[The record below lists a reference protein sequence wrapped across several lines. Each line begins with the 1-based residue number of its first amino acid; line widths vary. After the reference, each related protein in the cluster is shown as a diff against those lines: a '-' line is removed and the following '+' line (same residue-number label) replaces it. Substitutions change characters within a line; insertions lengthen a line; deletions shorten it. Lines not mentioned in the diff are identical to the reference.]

1 MIFVFCIRTH
11 VIAGRKFDDREPD
24 EHRHRIALDRH
35 GGNQTRHAV
44 ISTDIHRRTMEVA
57 GLGHACLN
65 AWGYTMGISHPPS
78 GVDWPM
84 LWTGTPDPIEE
95 GRCSS
100 CT

>member
-1 MIFVFCIRTH
+1 
-11 VIAGRKFDDREPD
+11 
-24 EHRHRIALDRH
+24 
-35 GGNQTRHAV
+35 
-44 ISTDIHRRTMEVA
+44 MEVA